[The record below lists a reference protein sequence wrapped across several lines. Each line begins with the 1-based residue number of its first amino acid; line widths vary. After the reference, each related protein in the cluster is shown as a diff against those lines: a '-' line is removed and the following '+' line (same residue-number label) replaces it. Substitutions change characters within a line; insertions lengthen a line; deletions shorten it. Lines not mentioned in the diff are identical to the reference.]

1 MSILLL
7 EYCEIISGNNDST
20 SLRYVPSITQYHF
33 TEDTL
38 VPILTIIL

>member
-1 MSILLL
+1 MSILVP
-7 EYCEIISGNNDST
+7 EYCEMILGNNDST

-33 TEDTL
+33 TTDTL